1 MVASLLALLAVI
13 AEAGWTIHGPTT
25 PEDHA
30 CESFAPSVDELRD
43 SRPAGWS
50 VEELRQKRW
59 SVSVDTS
66 VGSEETAEGYSP
78 GRCVTGTWTL
88 ASGSNLDS
96 CRDRCSHTEG
106 CLGILWGQVESRERS
121 APRCFLAGV
130 GDSEVVMEYSCPR
143 PDLGCPAA
151 LDFRALAEL
160 TPTLQCW
167 QRRWWRC
174 PMHGPGG
181 DTDGALPDHLRAVL
195 ERLRPRFQ
203 SDVSRELKHLLRTL
217 CNPGSFLSLA
227 TAMGRTA
234 DQFDALRG
242 QLLHALAAKAS
253 SALSVVQVRSFSW
266 LLYLLLLP
274 CGILLG
280 RALPRC
286 QQTAPPCH
294 GSQPRDVEP
303 QATVAAFVA
312 SPVAALV
319 ASPIAALVV
328 SPIAALVSSPFR
340 AVGLSPEEGADEPLE
355 AEDGISVD
363 YTLACLDEP
372 SPPRVAGG
380 GVLPEPQALPEPLP
394 AQGQPVTFGPDT
406 GFSVDVC
413 EVPTPYRVRRNRNAT
428 PPRRPVESSPIIQEA
443 EVIDIDD
450 SEHVGCEASTDPYD
464 QPVESPT
471 IAHLRRFWAAIETSP
486 ARDNLQSS
494 QRPRQTEMELL
505 SLLNDPDVEVIKRV
519 KHIGDKSAVQ
529 IASYCQREGEI
540 MSIAELASKVGLKDR
555 VVKSVLKDYGLPEQ

>member
-1 MVASLLALLAVI
+1 MVASLLALLAVT
-13 AEAGWTIHGPTT
+13 AEAKAGWTIHGPTT

-43 SRPAGWS
+43 SRPVGWS

-59 SVSVDTS
+59 SISVDAS
-66 VGSEETAEGYSP
+66 VGSEENAEGYSP
-78 GRCVTGTWTL
+78 GTCVTGTWTL

-96 CRDRCSHTEG
+96 CRDRCSRTEG

-174 PMHGPGG
+174 PMPGPGG
-181 DTDGALPDHLRAVL
+181 DTDRALPDHLRAFL

-203 SDVSRELKHLLRTL
+203 PNVSRELKHLLRTL

-242 QLLHALAAKAS
+242 QLLHSLAAKAS
-253 SALSVVQVRSFSW
+253 SALGVVQVRSFNW

-274 CGILLG
+274 CGVLLG

-286 QQTAPPCH
+286 QQTEPPCH
-294 GSQPRDVEP
+294 SSQPRDMEP
-303 QATVAAFVA
+303 QATVAAL
-312 SPVAALV
+312 AA
-319 ASPIAALVV
+319 
-328 SPIAALVSSPFR
+328 SPFR
-340 AVGLSPEEGADEPLE
+340 AVGLSPEKGADEPLE
-355 AEDGISVD
+355 ALMDFQKNVDWIEAEDRISVD
-363 YTLACLDEP
+363 YTPACLDEP
-372 SPPRVAGG
+372 SPPPVAGG

-406 GFSVDVC
+406 GLSVDIC

-428 PPRRPVESSPIIQEA
+428 PPRRPAASSPIIQ

-450 SEHVGCEASTDPYD
+450 SEHVGRQASTDPYD

-471 IAHLRRFWAAIETSP
+471 IARLRRFWAAIETSP

-519 KHIGDKSAVQ
+519 RHIGDKSAVQ
-529 IASYCQREGEI
+529 IANYCQREGEI
-540 MSIAELASKVGLKDR
+540 MSVAELATKVGLKDR